1 MLGQMLNKRRLA
13 ALPATAFDA
22 AAVEVL
28 RHATEYKAKVLQLIS
43 TARQRIVLTA
53 LYLQADEAGEE
64 ILRALYQA
72 KQQNPNL
79 DVRVYVDFHRARRG
93 LIGQAGMKTN
103 ADFYREVAAEY
114 PLPIQILGVPVKRRE
129 LFGVLHL
136 KGFVFDNTLLYSGA
150 SLNNVYMGVPVRYRA
165 DRYLLIHN
173 QSLTDAFVAG
183 HQQILDQA
191 QVVQSLLSD
200 DPLLAQHYKP
210 HHRVWLKQARA
221 NHYPQVGQSTQPL
234 RASLLMGMGRLKNQ
248 LNQTLL
254 AILGLAEK
262 EVLIYTPYFNP
273 PPVLAK
279 ALRKCLKRG
288 VKVTIVVGDK
298 TANDFYIP
306 PTQRFS
312 RIGGLPYL
320 YETILRK
327 FVKRNQS
334 FIDHGLLDIR
344 LWKHEDNSY
353 HLKGVSVDGR
363 RHLFTG
369 HNLNPRAFALDYEN
383 GILVEDE
390 LGQLQGLLAQE
401 QQYIF
406 QNTTKV
412 SHFSAIEMMRDY
424 PEPVQKLLAK
434 IKGVG
439 ADLVLKRLI

>member
-1 MLGQMLNKRRLA
+1 
-13 ALPATAFDA
+13 
-22 AAVEVL
+22 
-28 RHATEYKAKVLQLIS
+28 
-43 TARQRIVLTA
+43 
-53 LYLQADEAGEE
+53 
-64 ILRALYQA
+64 
-72 KQQNPNL
+72 
-79 DVRVYVDFHRARRG
+79 
-93 LIGQAGMKTN
+93 
-103 ADFYREVAAEY
+103 
-114 PLPIQILGVPVKRRE
+114 
-129 LFGVLHL
+129 
-136 KGFVFDNTLLYSGA
+136 
-150 SLNNVYMGVPVRYRA
+150 
-165 DRYLLIHN
+165 
-173 QSLTDAFVAG
+173 
-183 HQQILDQA
+183 
-191 QVVQSLLSD
+191 
-200 DPLLAQHYKP
+200 
-210 HHRVWLKQARA
+210 
-221 NHYPQVGQSTQPL
+221 
-234 RASLLMGMGRLKNQ
+234 MGMGRLKNQ